1 MNKTNKNNKTNKI
14 INIFEDC
21 ITVFKNIKEKEIK
34 IRKNKITGYALPQI
48 NLAEL
53 TAPTNIKGQW
63 KIISGMPGCGK
74 TNLLIDYYKKLVKQF
89 GKDPVA
95 VMAIGERQIEIK
107 KDWGSLVPSK
117 HLFTIASDEE
127 MPENL
132 VNKLKNIVLKI
143 TDKPEY
149 KAIIIDSLSGI
160 YKIVANYNY
169 ISGSGLGAGGLNLKA
184 PDFINVFIIKPLRCR
199 FYGEKDKNTG
209 CYEIK
214 EYSDDRIII
223 SSLLYG
229 QESRDKKALYEAF
242 KALCDS
248 EIVLSEELARRR
260 VFPAID
266 RRNSYSRRLEDFCSD
281 GLLNFLHFYKELNII
296 EMKNII

>member
-1 MNKTNKNNKTNKI
+1 MSKIKNKQ

-34 IRKNKITGYALPQI
+34 IRKNEITGYALPQI

-74 TNLLIDYYKKLVKQF
+74 TNLLIDYYEKLVKQF
-89 GKDPVA
+89 GKDAVA

-117 HLFTIASDEE
+117 HLFTIASDED

-132 VNKLKNIVLKI
+132 VQKLKDIVEKVCQNN
-143 TDKPEY
+143 KY
-149 KAIIIDSLSGI
+149 KSVIIDSLSGI
-160 YKIVANYNY
+160 YNIIAAYDY
-169 ISGSGLGAGGLNLKA
+169 LQYSGLEVGSLNLKA
-184 PDFINVFIIKPLRCR
+184 PDFINVFIIKPLRR
-199 FYGEKDKNTG
+199 RLYGEKDKNTG

-214 EYSDDRIII
+214 EYSEDRIII

-281 GLLNFLHFYKELNII
+281 GLLNFSSFL
-296 EMKNII
+296 